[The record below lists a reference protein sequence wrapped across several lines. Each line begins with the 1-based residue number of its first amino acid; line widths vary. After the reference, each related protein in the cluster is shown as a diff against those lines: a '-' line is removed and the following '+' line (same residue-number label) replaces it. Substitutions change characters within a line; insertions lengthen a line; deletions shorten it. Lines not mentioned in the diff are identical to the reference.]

1 MRRCRNENIYNNRR
15 RIKKRVTKGGHDISA
30 KDVRRHYSK
39 RFEDLAKIIPY
50 CNEMRFFD
58 NENGVI
64 EKAEYRNGSLI
75 TKGSNIPEWIKE
87 FAEYLNNR

>member
-15 RIKKRVTKGGHDISA
+15 RIKKRVAKGGHDISV
-30 KDVRRHYSK
+30 KDVRRRYSK

>member
-15 RIKKRVTKGGHDISA
+15 RIKNRVA
-30 KDVRRHYSK
+30 KDVRRRYSK